1 MKNKDILQ
9 TQLDINTAENNGIV
23 VVGIMESCSESRKV
37 CGVGKP
43 TELFLHGLREDCIN
57 YRISN

>member
-43 TELFLHGLREDCIN
+43 TELFLHGLRED
-57 YRISN
+57 